1 MSKRPASVLAA
12 EVDGPETLE
21 EGGDNSVC
29 LKTRGVSYDKVDKR
43 WRTQWDENGK
53 QRYKS
58 FAVKRY
64 RTEGMSFTDAL
75 RLAYEAAV
83 EHRKALEQSRS
94 ALQHTRKKD
103 DIIDVDASDTAQNRR
118 VKVHRRQ

>member
-1 MSKRPASVLAA
+1 MM
-12 EVDGPETLE
+12 
-21 EGGDNSVC
+21 
-29 LKTRGVSYDKVDKR
+29 
-43 WRTQWDENGK
+43 ENGK
-53 QRYKS
+53 ARQKG
-58 FAVKRY
+58 FLVKRY

-94 ALQHTRKKD
+94 ELRHIRKED
-103 DIIDVDASDTAQNRR
+103 DIIDASDTAQNRR